1 MLFGDSSGTYM
12 CVFVYGL
19 AALSQDEQDAVRL
32 QTVDNCTALASVL
45 PEEEQRRLVLPI
57 VEETAKDKSVIR

>member
-1 MLFGDSSGTYM
+1 MY
-12 CVFVYGL
+12 VFMYGL
-19 AALSQDEQDAVRL
+19 SVLSQDEQDAVRL

-57 VEETAKDKSVIR
+57 VEETTRDKSVTR

>member
-1 MLFGDSSGTYM
+1 MVGSVHLYM
-12 CVFVYGL
+12 AWLGL
-19 AALSQDEQDAVRL
+19 AVLSQDEQDAVRL

-57 VEETAKDKSVIR
+57 VEETTKDKSVTR